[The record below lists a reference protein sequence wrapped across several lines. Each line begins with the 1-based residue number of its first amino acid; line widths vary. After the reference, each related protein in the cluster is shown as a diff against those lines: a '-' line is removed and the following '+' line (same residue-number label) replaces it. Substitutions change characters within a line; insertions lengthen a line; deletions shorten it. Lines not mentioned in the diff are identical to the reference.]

1 MSRVVLC
8 PGPHQVLPNPPAFPH
23 RSGGVLV
30 CARSLSE
37 SGRVAAALMPRVRH
51 RSEAVEIDHGQLVYP
66 SLNRFAIVM
75 DLHELGPGF
84 GVTRSAGCRRR
95 RLGTRAKTPPP
106 TRAISFAQ
114 ASSRRVMRAGLCLS
128 VAAASGAVTVV
139 SVPANR
145 GLALRADPGTQ
156 TARVRPSRSR
166 RAAWTCARGRGR
178 PSWPLFVAGARSGCG
193 RRRRGSRRAVP
204 GRMAAGRSTAAGVRE
219 ADTRH
224 ALGAVRA

>member
-1 MSRVVLC
+1 MSRPSPGASQSACLPPPKWRFSGLC
-8 PGPHQVLPNPPAFPH
+8 AESLRVGPRGGCVDASCPAPVRGCGYRSRATRLSVPEPLRDRHGPARARPGLWWNAISRMSPPQAGH
-23 RSGGVLV
+23 SSGN
-30 CARSLSE
+30 SS
-37 SGRVAAALMPRVRH
+37 
-51 RSEAVEIDHGQLVYP
+51 
-66 SLNRFAIVM
+66 
-75 DLHELGPGF
+75 
-84 GVTRSAGCRRR
+84 
-95 RLGTRAKTPPP
+95 P